1 MCCAAEHGAALS
13 PAGRCAAQS
22 EHAGFDRFRKHG
34 GKEEAG
40 ATTTKCNKLR
50 RGKWQ
55 GSSKSLVLGGRPPRH
70 GGVCSAQCPW
80 MIHADVGG
88 VDMFVNPRALLCF
101 VCKGSDERGIDS
113 SLSACAQGRESY
125 SSSSHSQV
133 RKKLGDRQT
142 WSHGWLLVYWI

>member
-1 MCCAAEHGAALS
+1 MSPIEHMDCT
-13 PAGRCAAQS
+13 PAGAGAPQS
-22 EHAGFDRFRKHG
+22 LNMPDSIRKHG

-40 ATTTKCNKLR
+40 RRRPSAIR

-55 GSSKSLVLGGRPPRH
+55 EGSSKSLVLGGRPSRH